1 MRTMVITAFT
11 VSLLAG
17 VAIGAHAQTGAGS
30 SGAAATGTAGMSSNR
45 GDAGP
50 NSASGGAASDAA
62 KARVGAVRGVTG
74 EAPKPA
80 ADATGPGAAGAV
92 QGAGAVK

>member
-11 VSLLAG
+11 VFLLTG
-17 VAIGAHAQTGAGS
+17 VAIGAHVQTGAGS
-30 SGAAATGTAGMSSNR
+30 SAAATAGMSGQQGN
-45 GDAGP
+45 AGP

-62 KARVGAVRGVTG
+62 KARVGAVQGVTR
-74 EAPKPA
+74 EVPKPA
-80 ADATGPGAAGAV
+80 AGATGPGAAGAV